1 MRVVLAIVGLMAMI
15 EKWRKSFGSGG
26 HPSAFLTDLSKAHCI
41 DQ

>member
-1 MRVVLAIVGLMAMI
+1 MRAVLAIIGLMTMI

-26 HPSAFLTDLSKAHCI
+26 HPSEFPADHSKLDCI